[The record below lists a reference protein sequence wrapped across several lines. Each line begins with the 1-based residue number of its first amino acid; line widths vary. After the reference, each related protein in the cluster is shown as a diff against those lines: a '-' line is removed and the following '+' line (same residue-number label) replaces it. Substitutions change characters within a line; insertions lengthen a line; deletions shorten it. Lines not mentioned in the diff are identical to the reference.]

1 MERAARCCICGSRIT
16 ARFWVCAACE
26 SAYHLAGAFADWPA
40 WAKALKANE
49 QSERRRAANWREYTI
64 VSLDACP
71 EAERLAYG
79 DANDDRLA
87 G

>member
-16 ARFWVCAACE
+16 ARFWACAACE
-26 SAYHLAGAFADWPA
+26 TAYQLVGAFAGWPA
-40 WAKALKANE
+40 WAKALAMQE

-64 VSLDACP
+64 VSLDVCP

>member
-16 ARFWVCAACE
+16 GRFWVCAACE
-26 SAYHLAGAFADWPA
+26 VAYQLAGAFVGWPDWV
-40 WAKALKANE
+40 KALKAQE
-49 QSERRRAANWREYTI
+49 QQERRRAANWREYTI

-79 DANDDRLA
+79 ESNADRLA